1 MSHLSPSGSLQGG
14 TIKNL
19 PPLTKC
25 GANKVACPLS
35 LSQPAG
41 IKKKREVK
49 MENNSISE
57 LLENSLKL
65 TGWKITSV
73 HIQRSLTESRISL
86 IYFKCVCSPVW
97 EIRHA
102 NLIRGVEFQLGCR
115 TTTKFH
121 MEKDLQGSMVP
132 VSSVRFFFFFV
143 RSSQRAA
150 QQFGFKCQKSL

>member
-1 MSHLSPSGSLQGG
+1 MISV
-14 TIKNL
+14 TAWVIY
-19 PPLTKC
+19 PPLE
-25 GANKVACPLS
+25 ACREEPLKTFHLWQNVEQIKWHFPWAFPNLQAS
-35 LSQPAG
+35 
-41 IKKKREVK
+41 KKKREVK

-121 MEKDLQGSMVP
+121 MEKDRQGSMVP
-132 VSSVRFFFFFV
+132 VSSVRFFFFF
-143 RSSQRAA
+143 
-150 QQFGFKCQKSL
+150 CQKQPEGSTTVWF